1 MTGFPLAQGVS
12 DSWFM
17 GYLQTF
23 NPHRL
28 FILAGTYILASKLP
42 SPILDALINLPHFL
56 VSVRN
61 GLSPAVPTK
70 TVPTDQFPPSVAHQ
84 QKDAA
89 QTHQGPIPNSTGD
102 INAEP
107 TTAVATEAQDE
118 ESNSGDEKQ
127 SNPSSNDDADVESN
141 VGDAS
146 VVESSWV
153 NLREKH
159 A

>member
-1 MTGFPLAQGVS
+1 M
-12 DSWFM
+12 
-17 GYLQTF
+17 
-23 NPHRL
+23 
-28 FILAGTYILASKLP
+28 
-42 SPILDALINLPHFL
+42 
-56 VSVRN
+56 
-61 GLSPAVPTK
+61 
-70 TVPTDQFPPSVAHQ
+70 
-84 QKDAA
+84 
-89 QTHQGPIPNSTGD
+89 
-102 INAEP
+102 
-107 TTAVATEAQDE
+107 ATEAQDE